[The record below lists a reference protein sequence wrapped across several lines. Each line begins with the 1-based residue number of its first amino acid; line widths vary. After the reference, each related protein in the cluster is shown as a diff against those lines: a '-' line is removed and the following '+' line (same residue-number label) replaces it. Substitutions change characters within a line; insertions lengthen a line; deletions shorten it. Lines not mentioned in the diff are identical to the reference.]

1 MGGRRRGAARTL
13 GPFFNSRRRRPTRI
27 GTKLPT
33 RVHGSTFFCTSSH
46 VSCTGSDLLP
56 ARRIKRHDLPPR
68 GSARRI
74 DRTPSGTMKK
84 KIRTRSVSNKNVPTF
99 GCGERLVG
107 RERLTKFNPPAPRQ
121 PLILPIRDALR
132 QSNGVSGARRG
143 MSVAIIVSRE
153 EEVAAWEKEAPDRC
167 PWFWQLQHHSIPCM
181 HADIDCCMPLAIE
194 LK

>member
-1 MGGRRRGAARTL
+1 MYHVRVPTFSLHEESKGMICHLVGLRGEST
-13 GPFFNSRRRRPTRI
+13 GPPQGQR
-27 GTKLPT
+27 
-33 RVHGSTFFCTSSH
+33 
-46 VSCTGSDLLP
+46 
-56 ARRIKRHDLPPR
+56 
-68 GSARRI
+68 
-74 DRTPSGTMKK
+74 K

-132 QSNGVSGARRG
+132 QSNGISGARRG
-143 MSVAIIVSRE
+143 KSVAIIVSRE